1 MSSTIL
7 GSGKKLEDFMLKTEV
22 FDTPGNFTF
31 NHPNPGNALEVSVTI
46 ISGAGGT
53 SHNTSG
59 TNAGNG
65 GDSIWDV
72 GNTNVTVTGGTGAT
86 SSAPGLGGSP
96 NGFDGRQL
104 HGSNGHN
111 GNYQLKPTGLPYG
124 SAIATLNSNALQNF
138 GGSGGYKV
146 INFTTNQNVDLTV
159 GAGGGS
165 PDGGVGK
172 GGAIIVQYAKAAA
185 GFPTVSVTNKPEW
198 EHFGTI
204 TWREAANNNGITVT
218 SNVVTNI
225 PINTESLDTGNKV
238 VVNGDDTF
246 TLQAGTYEFDFNT
259 TAYNSDAHDKIFR
272 LYNITD
278 SVTERNITY
287 SETAPIVNMKSVISL
302 STSKTF
308 KLDTIWASTTPGS
321 HELGSYVETTLGDLI
336 DKATFNFKWRPN
348 S

>member
-198 EHFGTI
+198 EHFLKIAYTDTLNSTGQAISADTI
-204 TWREAANNNGITVT
+204 TDVLLD
-218 SNVVTNI
+218 
-225 PINTESLDTGNKV
+225 TEIVDTGNKV
-238 VVNGDDTF
+238 VVNGDNTF
-246 TLQAGTYEFDFNT
+246 TLQAGTYEYDWTFMEANSGSGTKVGILYNVSDSVMYDSISSIQHTAEVSLKGYLNIT
-259 TAYNSDAHDKIFR
+259 TPKIF
-272 LYNITD
+272 
-278 SVTERNITY
+278 
-287 SETAPIVNMKSVISL
+287 
-302 STSKTF
+302 
-308 KLDTIWASTTPGS
+308 KLQFGSTTGGILDS
-321 HELGSYVETTLGDLI
+321 AAVGLTTGDNVYRNTI
-336 DKATFNFKWRPN
+336 SFKWRPN